1 MPGTCIGLAYAV
13 FKAERKRST
22 GVAIMNGKWFKR
34 FGASGSAA
42 AVLLLLTPGMASA
55 LYGGGAGT
63 EPNPYRIGNV
73 ADWTTLALT
82 TEDWDKYFLLANN
95 IDFGGDDVT
104 PVGTSDEPFT
114 GAFDGNGHAGNLNQF
129 PRRPVYWSLCVL
141 GAGEIHDLGVEGA
154 MYQVQVCR
162 GPAGR
167 NGGGTVTRVTTG
179 MVAGRTPT
187 WGPVYWRLCWG
198 KTGGTTSCFTL
209 CRNGR
214 ERQQSHRRPESN
226 TEGTLQTC
234 YATGGG
240 GTVNVGDLAG
250 MNNGGTII
258 SCCAMGTVAGSNP
271 VGGLVGYNNA
281 TSTISLCY
289 STAAVS
295 ATGSYS
301 GGLVGNNYGGI
312 SYCYARGVVAGESV
326 VGGLVGQNT
335 TASVRQCYSTGVV
348 TGNVELGGLIGRN
361 TGATITACYWD
372 TDLSGQTES
381 DGGTGRTTDEM
392 TYPHATNTYAGWNF
406 LATWAYD
413 TDYTV
418 NDGIPTR
425 QGVVPA
431 EGEPENEGEVVEG
444 ESEMEGESAEGE
456 NEGESVEGEQEGEHG
471 EGEVEGEA
479 GDGEGE
485 ACGCCQ
491 SIDKNIS
498 VREQIE
504 KTLGDWL
511 LVGMNLAV
519 VAILVKLRA

>member
-1 MPGTCIGLAYAV
+1 
-13 FKAERKRST
+13 
-22 GVAIMNGKWFKR
+22 MNGKWFKR

-114 GAFDGNGHAGNLNQF
+114 GAFDGNGHVLRNFRINF
-129 PRRPVYWSLCVL
+129 PDALYIGLFCVL
-141 GAGEIHDLGVEGA
+141 GAGGEIHDLGVEGA
-154 MYQVQVCR
+154 DVSGHRYV
-162 GPAGR
+162 GALLGR
-167 NGGGTVTRVTTG
+167 NNGGTVTSCYTTG
-179 MVAGRTPT
+179 MVAGENPDMGTLFI
-187 WGPVYWRLCWG
+187 GG
-198 KTGGTTSCFTL
+198 FAGENKGGTLTSCFST
-209 CRNGR
+209 CAVTAGNG
-214 ERQQSHRRPESN
+214 SNHIGGLVGSN

-234 YATGGG
+234 YATGTVN

-418 NDGIPTR
+418 NDGYPYLR